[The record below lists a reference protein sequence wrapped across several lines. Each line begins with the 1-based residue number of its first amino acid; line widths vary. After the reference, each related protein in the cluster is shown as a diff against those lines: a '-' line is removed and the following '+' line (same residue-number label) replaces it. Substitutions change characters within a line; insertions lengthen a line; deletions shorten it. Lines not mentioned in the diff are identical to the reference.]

1 MAINFFSEDVDKPS
15 LKFAGIKKW
24 IVSELKIEN
33 LEVGNINYVFCS
45 DEFLLE
51 MNKKHLDHDYYT
63 DIITFDYREDKTISG
78 EMYIS
83 VDRIKENSILLGTG
97 ESEIYRVIIHG
108 ILHLSGFEDDTEEE
122 SAAMREREDDALRRL
137 QLI

>member
-1 MAINFFSEDVDKPS
+1 MAINFFSENIEKPG

-51 MNKKHLDHDYYT
+51 MNREHLGHDYYT
-63 DIITFDYREDKTISG
+63 DIITFDYREGNIVSG

-83 VDRIKENSILLGTG
+83 VDRIKENSVLLGTG

-108 ILHLSGFEDDTEEE
+108 ILHLCGLEDDTEDE
-122 SAAMREREDDALRRL
+122 SLAMRQREDEALRRL
-137 QLI
+137 ELI

>member
-1 MAINFFSEDVDKPS
+1 MAINFFSEDVEKPG
-15 LKFAGIKKW
+15 LKFASIKKW

-45 DEFLLE
+45 DEYLLE
-51 MNKKHLDHDYYT
+51 MNRQHLGHDYYT
-63 DIITFDYREDKTISG
+63 DIITFDYREENIVSG

-83 VDRIKENSILLGTG
+83 IDRIKENSVLLGTG

-108 ILHLSGFEDDTEEE
+108 ILHLCGFEDDTEDE
-122 SAAMREREDDALRRL
+122 SLAMREREDEALRRL
-137 QLI
+137 ELI